1 MSCGKLMHG
10 VKKIRAKVN
19 VTEPNFHY
27 LDLKFCNSLTVHLS
41 LKIKLSH
48 DDQMLG
54 MTFDTIDPW

>member
-1 MSCGKLMHG
+1 MHG